1 MLQKTT
7 ERIGAALWLLG
18 FLVAETVRSVRENY
32 QLAVISL
39 VLAIALWFFVGT
51 DQALSRQGTF
61 PVQIPVELVNKPAY
75 LEVYPPGSVEP
86 VTVRISAPEDSWSR
100 LRPTSFRAVA
110 DLRNAREGVQ
120 QVPVQVTS
128 SDPAVRVLQ
137 VSPPAVTV
145 RLEPIR
151 QETFTVRVE
160 LEGTPPVGY
169 INRTPTVSPETV
181 TIRGADPIVRQV
193 RSVVA
198 VVRLESARSTVVQN
212 VPVRPVD
219 AQGTPVSGLTVE
231 PELVTVQVPVEQVL
245 VQRQVSVI
253 AAITGDPAPG
263 YWVQSINVDP
273 AIVTIV
279 GASEAVANVN
289 NLRTEPISVDGLTST
304 QVRNVRLLLPDG
316 VTVLGPPSVN
326 VRLTIAPTTGTR
338 TFQVAPS
345 VVNLSPGLRAQIDPF
360 DVTVSGPL
368 PVLNGT
374 DPQTISVTV
383 DAAGLGPGSYEIAPR
398 VSLPQGLTL
407 VRVRPER
414 RTLTISR

>member
-1 MLQKTT
+1 MLQKTS
-7 ERIGAALWLLG
+7 ERLGTVLWFVG

-32 QLAVISL
+32 RLALISLGLAV
-39 VLAIALWFFVGT
+39 ALWFFVGT
-51 DQALSRQGTF
+51 DQTLSRQGTF

-110 DLRNAREGVQ
+110 DLRNAHEGVQ

-128 SDPAVRVLQ
+128 FDPAVRILQ
-137 VSPPAVTV
+137 VSPPAVSI

-169 INRTPTVSPETV
+169 INRSPTVSPNTV
-181 TIRGADPIVRQV
+181 TVRGADPLVRQV
-193 RSVVA
+193 RSVVV
-198 VVRLESARSTVVQN
+198 VVRLESARSTIVQN
-212 VPVRPVD
+212 LPVRPVD
-219 AQGTPVSGLTVE
+219 AQGSPVGGLAVN

-253 AAITGDPAPG
+253 AAVTGDPAPG
-263 YWVQSINVDP
+263 YWVQSITVDP
-273 AIVTIV
+273 PIVTIV
-279 GASEAVANVN
+279 GTTEAVENVN
-289 NLRTEPISVDGLTST
+289 NLRTEPVSVDGLTSSQART
-304 QVRNVRLLLPDG
+304 VRLLLPDG
-316 VTVLGPPSVN
+316 VTVLGQPTVS
-326 VRLTIAPTTGTR
+326 VRLTIAPTMGTR

-345 VVNLSPGLRAQIDPF
+345 VVNLGPGLRAQIDPF
-360 DVTVSGPL
+360 DVTVSGPVPL
-368 PVLNGT
+368 LAAT

-383 DAAGLGPGSYEIAPR
+383 DAGGLGPGSYE
-398 VSLPQGLTL
+398 VSPKVTVPPGLNL
-407 VRVRPER
+407 VKVQPER
-414 RTLTISR
+414 RTLTVSR